1 MSLPMRST
9 ANCCKLRF
17 QFSLKALLLLFVTVA
32 MLTVLFN
39 PRIITGHFCYITI
52 DELNVS
58 ENGGF
63 SVKYSRIATPGTKV
77 SLITPSGASSGA
89 ITGGAFTWYV
99 RGAGAGGG
107 GVNLQRLGL
116 DEEDWLRS
124 IQVEQGKTY
133 RIELGERLLLYQV
146 HDPNTGRTSEAYIVF
161 QQYPR
166 R

>member
-1 MSLPMRST
+1 MRPSG
-9 ANCCKLRF
+9 NCYKLRF
-17 QFSLKALLLLFVTVA
+17 QFSLKALLLLVA
-32 MLTVLFN
+32 AVATLTVLFN
-39 PRIITGHFCYITI
+39 PRLVTGHFCYITI
-52 DELNVS
+52 DELDVT

-77 SLITPSGASSGA
+77 SLIMPGGASSGA
-89 ITGGAFTWYV
+89 IMGGAFTWYV

-116 DEEDWLRS
+116 DEKDWLRS
-124 IQVEQGKTY
+124 IRVEQGKTY
-133 RIELGERLLLYQV
+133 RIELGGRLLLYQV
-146 HDPNTGRTSEAYIVF
+146 HDPMTGRTSDAYIVF